1 MTPRGPADPVGTG
14 LVNSLSRPGGNV
26 TGASMMV
33 SELAAK
39 RLELL
44 KRVVPGISRVLVL
57 AYLVDPIAPLQ
68 VKALKEAAHS
78 LGVTL
83 QVQDIQT
90 ADDLPA
96 AFDAGARDR
105 ADGLL
110 VNAESLFIV
119 HRAQISELA
128 ARHKLPAMYPYSIQ
142 VADAGGLMAYDINI
156 PDLQRRAA
164 IYVDRI
170 LKGANPGD
178 LPVEQPTKF
187 KFVINLK
194 TAKALDLTIPESIL
208 QLAVEVIE

>member
-1 MTPRGPADPVGTG
+1 MLALGDPVGTG
-14 LVNSLSRPGGNV
+14 LVNSLSRPGGDV

-44 KRVVPGISRVLVL
+44 KRVVPAISRVLVL

-68 VKALKEAAHS
+68 ETEAAHS

-96 AFDAGARDR
+96 AFDAGARER

-119 HRAQISELA
+119 HRARISELA

-156 PDLQRRAA
+156 PDLQRRVA

-170 LKGANPGD
+170 LKGANPAD

-208 QLAVEVIE
+208 QLADEVID